1 MADRHVRVPKAG
13 GRIMTRQQTTQEPPV
28 TLPDPTRPPRPAPG
42 CGVCGA
48 LDKQRAA
55 AEREGDIRRATM
67 FEVEMRR
74 HPKHLE
80 DKT

>member
-1 MADRHVRVPKAG
+1 
-13 GRIMTRQQTTQEPPV
+13 MTRHQPLQEQPV

-48 LDKQRAA
+48 LDKQRAS

-67 FEVEMRR
+67 FEIEMRR
-74 HPKHLE
+74 HPRHLE
-80 DKT
+80 EKT